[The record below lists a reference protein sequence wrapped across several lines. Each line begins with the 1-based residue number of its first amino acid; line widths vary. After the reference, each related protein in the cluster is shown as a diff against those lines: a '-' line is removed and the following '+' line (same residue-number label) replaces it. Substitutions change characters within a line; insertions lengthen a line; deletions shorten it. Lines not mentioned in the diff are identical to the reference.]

1 MLCSGNVHA
10 WKIAREN
17 RYYCMTEIVCE
28 KCGLVFVVNLS
39 HNGHNG
45 NLRTAGYPG
54 YRAERLHKSLERR
67 LHKTLL
73 KSEMAKV
80 VRVKRAHGSLS

>member
-1 MLCSGNVHA
+1 MICSYTRHK
-10 WKIAREN
+10 WTIAREN
-17 RYYCMTEIVCE
+17 KQYCLTEIACE
-28 KCGLVFVVNLS
+28 VCGLVYNTSLTQ
-39 HNGHNG
+39 NGHNG
-45 NLRTAGYPG
+45 HLRTAGYPG

-80 VRVKRAHGSLS
+80 MRVKRAHGSLS